1 MDVKTALETRK
12 SVRAFLDKAVPTEII
27 NTVLEQAK
35 NAPSGVNTQPWK
47 VAVIT
52 GKTKQTL
59 QDKMEQTF
67 RSGTKGEMDYQYYP
81 LDWQGVYKDRR
92 KACGLLMYSTLEIAR
107 EDRERQM
114 DQWAAN
120 YRAFDAP
127 VMLLFFMD
135 KVMQTGSYLDYGMFL
150 QSVML
155 SATEHGLGTCPQAA
169 LAEYPQIAREVL
181 GYDDDQVL
189 LCGMAMGY
197 EDTEHLINSYR
208 TDREAL
214 DNLVRY
220 FD

>member
-12 SVRAFLDKAVPTEII
+12 SVRAFLDKAVPTELI

-59 QDKMEQTF
+59 QEKMEQTF

-135 KVMQTGSYLDYGMFL
+135 KVMETGSYLDYGMFL

-214 DNLVRY
+214 DNIVRY

>member
-12 SVRAFLDKAVPTEII
+12 SVRAFLDKAVPTELI

-52 GKTKQTL
+52 GETKQTL
-59 QDKMEQTF
+59 QEKMEQTF

-135 KVMQTGSYLDYGMFL
+135 KVMETGSYLDYGMFL

>member
-1 MDVKTALETRK
+1 MDVKNALENRK
-12 SVRAFLDKAVPTEII
+12 SVRAFLDKAVPTDLI

-35 NAPSGVNTQPWK
+35 NAPSGVNTQPWQ

-52 GKTKQTL
+52 GETKQKL
-59 QDKMEQTF
+59 GKKMEETF

-81 LDWQGVYKDRR
+81 LDWQGAYKERR
-92 KACGLLMYSTLEIAR
+92 KACGLLMYSTLEISR
-107 EDRERQM
+107 EDRARQT

-135 KVMQTGSYLDYGMFL
+135 KVMETGSYLDYGMFL

-155 SATEHGLGTCPQAA
+155 SATEHGLSTCPQAA
-169 LAEYPQIAREVL
+169 LAEYPEIAREVL
-181 GYDDDQVL
+181 DYGDDQML
-189 LCGMAMGY
+189 ICGMALGY
-197 EDTEHLINSYR
+197 EDTDHLINSYR
-208 TDREAL
+208 TEREDL
-214 DNLVRY
+214 DKIVRY